1 MRFRALP
8 AVVAFLSLAHSG
20 AQGQTGLFRVADLKP
35 GMKGVGRT
43 CFRGGVPEEFQVEI
57 LGVMRGVGPGTS
69 AVLARLSGASLEHT
83 GVFEGMSGSPVYI
96 DNRLLGAVAFS
107 FPFAKEAVAG
117 ITPIEQMIEAFVEAP
132 ALPTEGPK
140 VILKK
145 SALWRHLRPQ
155 QADRVPGDSFLAL
168 LMENMASAVRAG
180 GAGLAPIATPVYFTG
195 FSPETLRPVESRF
208 RSMGFS
214 VLQGTGALRR
224 PEGDQKT
231 DGKALE
237 PGSAIVIP
245 LVRGDLDISAGG
257 TVTHIDGDK
266 LYAFGHP
273 LFNLGFSDL
282 PIHKARTIAVLPSLQ
297 SSFVALE
304 ASDPVGALK
313 QDRGA
318 GIFGILGQTAAMVP
332 MRVQVTTSRGVK
344 KTLNYEIARDRF
356 LMPLI
361 VNLTLF
367 ETIVASERAAG
378 ISTLSVKGRIKIKGE
393 EPVEIENRFSS
404 DSNSPVFASLSIA
417 LPINFLLT
425 SGFKNLDFEDIDVRI
440 QALEDDRAAL
450 LDSLRVDRTELK
462 GGEVLNLTV
471 VCERADAQTAE
482 DVYPIRIPREIAP
495 GQVFLLVADGS
506 TIMEMDAREQG
517 DDIIPRNLT
526 QLIRFINNIRKNDRL
541 YVRLFRREAG
551 AVVKGEGLPAL
562 PPSILSILRSERN
575 AGSMSPIQTSP
586 LLEYELPASDYVVSG
601 SKLLTLTIR
610 P

>member
-1 MRFRALP
+1 MRFRVLP
-8 AVVAFLSLAHSG
+8 AAAAFLVLAHSG
-20 AQGQTGLFRVADLKP
+20 AQGQTALFRVADLKP

-69 AVLARLSGASLEHT
+69 AVLARLSGGPLEHT

-107 FPFAKEAVAG
+107 FAFAKEAIAG
-117 ITPIEQMIEAFVEAP
+117 ITPIEQMIEAFAEAP
-132 ALPTEGPK
+132 AVPTEGPK

-145 SALWRHLRPQ
+145 SALWRHLRLQPAAGTLQ
-155 QADRVPGDSFLAL
+155 DPFLAAL
-168 LMENMASAVRAG
+168 AERTASDAFAG
-180 GAGLAPIATPVYFTG
+180 NGLAPIAVPLYFTG
-195 FSPETLRPVESRF
+195 FSRETLRQFEGRF
-208 RSMGFS
+208 RSMGLS
-214 VLQGTGALRR
+214 VMQGAGAIRR
-224 PEGDQKT
+224 PGNDAQG

-257 TVTHIDGDK
+257 TVTHIEGDK

-282 PIHKARTIAVLPSLQ
+282 PIHKARTITVLPSLQ

-318 GIFGILGQTAAMVP
+318 GIFGILGQKAAMVP
-332 MRVQVTTSRGVK
+332 MRVQMLTSRGVK
-344 KTLNYEIARDRF
+344 KSFNYEIARDRF

-378 ISTLSVKGRIKIKGE
+378 ICTLSVKGRIRIKGE

-440 QALEDDRAAL
+440 QALEDDRAAV
-450 LDSLRVDRTELK
+450 LDSLRVDRTELR

-471 VCERADAQTAE
+471 VCEKADAQTAE
-482 DVYPIRIPREIAP
+482 DTYPIRIPREIVP

-506 TIMEMDAREQG
+506 TIMEMDALEQG
-517 DDIIPRNLT
+517 DELIPRNLT

-601 SKLLTLTIR
+601 SRLLTLTIR

>member
-1 MRFRALP
+1 
-8 AVVAFLSLAHSG
+8 
-20 AQGQTGLFRVADLKP
+20 
-35 GMKGVGRT
+35 
-43 CFRGGVPEEFQVEI
+43 
-57 LGVMRGVGPGTS
+57 
-69 AVLARLSGASLEHT
+69 
-83 GVFEGMSGSPVYI
+83 
-96 DNRLLGAVAFS
+96 
-107 FPFAKEAVAG
+107 
-117 ITPIEQMIEAFVEAP
+117 
-132 ALPTEGPK
+132 
-140 VILKK
+140 
-145 SALWRHLRPQ
+145 
-155 QADRVPGDSFLAL
+155 
-168 LMENMASAVRAG
+168 
-180 GAGLAPIATPVYFTG
+180 
-195 FSPETLRPVESRF
+195 
-208 RSMGFS
+208 
-214 VLQGTGALRR
+214 
-224 PEGDQKT
+224 
-231 DGKALE
+231 
-237 PGSAIVIP
+237 
-245 LVRGDLDISAGG
+245 
-257 TVTHIDGDK
+257 
-266 LYAFGHP
+266 
-273 LFNLGFSDL
+273 
-282 PIHKARTIAVLPSLQ
+282 
-297 SSFVALE
+297 
-304 ASDPVGALK
+304 
-313 QDRGA
+313 
-318 GIFGILGQTAAMVP
+318 
-332 MRVQVTTSRGVK
+332 MRVQITTSRGVK

-450 LDSLRVDRTELK
+450 LDSLRVDRTELR

-471 VCERADAQTAE
+471 VCEKADAQTAE

-495 GQVFLLVADGS
+495 GQIFLLVADGS

-517 DDIIPRNLT
+517 DELIPRNLT